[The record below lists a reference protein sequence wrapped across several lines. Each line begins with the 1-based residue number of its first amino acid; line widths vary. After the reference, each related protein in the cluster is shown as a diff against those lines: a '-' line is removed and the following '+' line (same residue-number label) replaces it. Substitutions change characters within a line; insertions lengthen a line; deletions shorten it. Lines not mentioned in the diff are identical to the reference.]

1 MPRPYNR
8 MPDDM
13 RAVLDLVAT
22 AGPAGIKASEISK
35 ELEYVDGKELQSIVS
50 RLKYD
55 GWISRIYGTHPSVY
69 RLNRPIPEVCRDG
82 YI

>member
-13 RAVLDLVAT
+13 RAVLDLVET
-22 AGPAGIKASEISK
+22 AGPAGIRASEISK
-35 ELEYVDGKELQSIVS
+35 ELEHVDVREIQSIVS
-50 RLKYD
+50 RLRYD

-69 RLNRPIPEVCRDG
+69 RLNRPIPRSEA
-82 YI
+82 